1 MTEHFRGEG
10 RTRNPSFEMLEER
23 FNPVDA
29 ALRTIKLEGSPGKY
43 ARALTYTQA
52 MIIDLHVY
60 IVYTTN

>member
-1 MTEHFRGEG
+1 
-10 RTRNPSFEMLEER
+10 MLEER